1 MSKSDSSTTRVLH
14 EAGEWRTL
22 AVIVAVYG
30 LTVLTV
36 VRYEVLTAWLAVP
49 LLAVLGFSVMGWYF
63 LPPSATD
70 EHMLQLLF
78 VTLAALTLPHMVLVE
93 RVRFS
98 SW

>member
-36 VRYEVLTAWLAVP
+36 VRYDVLTAWLAVP
-49 LLAVLGFSVMGWYF
+49 LLAVLGAWHLSMQHEVLHGHPFKNQFSKSIHAVA
-63 LPPSATD
+63 LAKCVQVAT
-70 EHMLQLLF
+70 F
-78 VTLAALTLPHMVLVE
+78 
-93 RVRFS
+93 FS
-98 SW
+98 SKP